1 MDRRSFLRNLG
12 LVAGAG
18 SVSMALGNIPIRAFS
33 RSFLNIQAVN
43 GKVIVL
49 LQLSGGNDG
58 LNTIIPVEDSLYYNA
73 RPSLGIRKEDAIH
86 LNNLTGMHPS
96 LQPLKALYDE
106 GMVAVLQNV
115 GYASP
120 DRSHFRA
127 TDIWL
132 SASDS
137 NVVIDDGWVGRYLA
151 KVLPDHN
158 QINSEHPMAIQ
169 IGSTQSA
176 LLECTCQGTMGISFE
191 SPNQFYQLIN
201 GSTADN
207 DPPPN
212 TVAGNQLKYIKE
224 IAALSIRYAQII
236 KEKADLVENKA
247 TYPNTRLAR
256 QLAIVAELIAG
267 GLETPVYLTSIGG
280 FDTHANQAGSH
291 ANLLTTVAQ
300 AIEAFQADLKLLGIE
315 DRVVLMTFSEFGR
328 RVNQNGSGGTDHG
341 TAAPLFVIGRNVY
354 GGVYGNNPDL
364 TDLDN
369 SGDIKYKY
377 DFRQL
382 YATLLT
388 QQLGMP
394 INRMPDVLMR
404 DFETL
409 PLISENAGNLSGPS
423 VFHLEQNYPN
433 PFNPS
438 TTISYYLRIP
448 QAVRLDV
455 FSSAG
460 DKVATLVNAY
470 QETGSYDV
478 IFDASRY
485 SSGVYFA
492 RLDAGL
498 TSKTIKM
505 VLVK

>member
-18 SVSMALGNIPIRAFS
+18 TVSMALGNIPIRAFS
-33 RSFLNIQAVN
+33 RSFMNIQAVN

-73 RPSLGIRKEDAIH
+73 RPSLGIRKEDAIY

-158 QINSEHPMAIQ
+158 PINSEHPMAIQ

-207 DPPPN
+207 DPPPD
-212 TVAGNQLKYIKE
+212 TIAGNQLKYIKE

-247 TYPNTRLAR
+247 EYPNTRLAR

-280 FDTHANQAGSH
+280 FDTHANQAGGH

-300 AIEAFQADLKLLGIE
+300 AIEAFQTDLRLLGIE

-328 RVNQNGSGGTDHG
+328 RVEQNGSAGTDHG

-369 SGDIKYKY
+369 NGDIKYKY

-394 INRMPDVLMR
+394 IDRMPDVLMR
-404 DFETL
+404 GFETL
-409 PLISENAGNLSGPS
+409 PLISEKAGNLTGPS

-438 TTISYYLRIP
+438 TTINYYLRIP
-448 QAVRLDV
+448 QSVKLEV
-455 FSSAG
+455 FSAAG

-470 QETGSYDV
+470 QDVGNYDV
-478 IFDASRY
+478 QFDGRSY

-492 RLDAGL
+492 RLDVGVS
-498 TSKTIKM
+498 SKTIKM
-505 VLVK
+505 ILVK

>member
-18 SVSMALGNIPIRAFS
+18 TVSMALGNIPIRAFS
-33 RSFLNIQAVN
+33 RSFMNIQAVN

-73 RPSLGIRKEDAIH
+73 RPSLGIRKEDAIY

-158 QINSEHPMAIQ
+158 PINSEHPMAIQ

-207 DPPPN
+207 DPPPD
-212 TVAGNQLKYIKE
+212 TIAGNQLKYIKE

-247 TYPNTRLAR
+247 EYPNTRLAR

-280 FDTHANQAGSH
+280 FDTHANQAGGH

-300 AIEAFQADLKLLGIE
+300 AIEAFQTDLRLLGIE

-328 RVNQNGSGGTDHG
+328 RVEQNGSAGTDHG
-341 TAAPLFVIGRNVY
+341 TAAPLFVIGRNVF

-369 SGDIKYKY
+369 NGDIKYKY

-394 INRMPDVLMR
+394 IDRMPDVLMR
-404 DFETL
+404 GFETL
-409 PLISENAGNLSGPS
+409 PLISEKAGNLTGPS

-438 TTISYYLRIP
+438 TTINYYLRIP
-448 QAVRLDV
+448 QSVKLEV
-455 FSSAG
+455 FSAAG

-470 QETGSYDV
+470 QDVGNYDV
-478 IFDASRY
+478 QFDGKSY

-492 RLDAGL
+492 RLDVGVS
-498 TSKTIKM
+498 SKTIKM
-505 VLVK
+505 MLIK

>member
-1 MDRRSFLRNLG
+1 MDRRKFLQNLG
-12 LVAGAG
+12 MIAGAG
-18 SVSMALGNIPIRAFS
+18 TVSMTLGNIPLKAFS

-49 LQLSGGNDG
+49 LQMSGGNDG
-58 LNTIIPVEDSLYYNA
+58 LNTIIPIEDSLYYNA
-73 RPSLGIRKEDAIH
+73 RPSLGIRKEDAVQ
-86 LNNLTGMHPS
+86 LNYLTGMHPS
-96 LQPLKALYDE
+96 LQPLKGLYDD
-106 GMVAVLQNV
+106 GMVAVIQSV
-115 GYASP
+115 GYANP

-158 QINSEHPMAIQ
+158 PINPEHPLAIQ

-207 DPPPN
+207 DPPPD

-224 IAALSIRYAQII
+224 IAALSIRYAEII
-236 KEKADLVENKA
+236 KETADSVENKA
-247 TYPNTRLAR
+247 TYPNTALGR

-267 GLETPVYLTSIGG
+267 GLETPVYLTSVGG

-291 ANLLTTVAQ
+291 ANLLAGVAQ
-300 AIEAFQADLKLLGIE
+300 AIEAFQTDLRLLEIQ
-315 DRVVLMTFSEFGR
+315 DKVVLMTFSEFGR

-354 GGVYGNNPDL
+354 GGVYGQNPDL
-364 TDLDN
+364 SDLDN
-369 SGDIKYKY
+369 NGDIKYKY

-394 INRMPDVLMR
+394 LNRMPDVLMKNF
-404 DFETL
+404 DTI
-409 PLISENAGNLSGPS
+409 PLISEKAGTSNGPTA
-423 VFHLEQNYPN
+423 FQLDQNYPN

-438 TTISYYLRIP
+438 TTISYFLRIG

-455 FSSAG
+455 YSTAG
-460 DKVATLVNAY
+460 DLVTTLVDAY
-470 QETGSYDV
+470 QDVGNYSVQFDGSKYP
-478 IFDASRY
+478 
-485 SSGVYFA
+485 SGVYFA
-492 RLDAGL
+492 RLDSGAL
-498 TSKTIKM
+498 RKTIKM

>member
-1 MDRRSFLRNLG
+1 
-12 LVAGAG
+12 
-18 SVSMALGNIPIRAFS
+18 
-33 RSFLNIQAVN
+33 
-43 GKVIVL
+43 
-49 LQLSGGNDG
+49 
-58 LNTIIPVEDSLYYNA
+58 
-73 RPSLGIRKEDAIH
+73 
-86 LNNLTGMHPS
+86 
-96 LQPLKALYDE
+96 
-106 GMVAVLQNV
+106 
-115 GYASP
+115 
-120 DRSHFRA
+120 
-127 TDIWL
+127 
-132 SASDS
+132 
-137 NVVIDDGWVGRYLA
+137 
-151 KVLPDHN
+151 
-158 QINSEHPMAIQ
+158 
-169 IGSTQSA
+169 
-176 LLECTCQGTMGISFE
+176 MGISFE

-280 FDTHANQAGSH
+280 FDTHANQSGSH
-291 ANLLTTVAQ
+291 ANLLATVAQ
-300 AIEAFQADLKLLGIE
+300 AIEAFQADLRLLGIE

-341 TAAPLFVIGRNVY
+341 TAAPLFIIGRNVY

-394 INRMPDVLMR
+394 IDRMPDVLMR

-460 DKVATLVNAY
+460 DKIATLVNAY
-470 QETGSYDV
+470 QETGNYDV
-478 IFDASRY
+478 VFDARRY

-505 VLVK
+505 MLVK

>member
-18 SVSMALGNIPIRAFS
+18 TVSMALGNIPLRAFS
-33 RSFLNIQAVN
+33 RSFMNIQAVN

-58 LNTIIPVEDSLYYNA
+58 LNTIIPFEDSLYYNA
-73 RPSLGIRKEDAIH
+73 RPSLGIRKEDVIK

-106 GMVAVLQNV
+106 GMVAILQNV

-158 QINSEHPMAIQ
+158 PINSEHPMAIQ

-207 DPPPN
+207 DPPPD
-212 TVAGNQLKYIKE
+212 TIAGNQLKYIKE

-280 FDTHANQAGSH
+280 FDTHANQGGSH

-300 AIEAFQADLKLLGIE
+300 AIEAFQTDLRLLGIE

-369 SGDIKYKY
+369 SGDIKYRY

-394 INRMPDVLMR
+394 IDRMPDVLMK

-409 PLISENAGNLSGPS
+409 PLDRKS
-423 VFHLEQNYPN
+423 V
-433 PFNPS
+433 
-438 TTISYYLRIP
+438 
-448 QAVRLDV
+448 V
-455 FSSAG
+455 
-460 DKVATLVNAY
+460 
-470 QETGSYDV
+470 
-478 IFDASRY
+478 
-485 SSGVYFA
+485 
-492 RLDAGL
+492 
-498 TSKTIKM
+498 
-505 VLVK
+505 

>member
-18 SVSMALGNIPIRAFS
+18 TVSMALGNIPLRAFS
-33 RSFLNIQAVN
+33 RSFMNIQAVN

-58 LNTIIPVEDSLYYNA
+58 LNTIIPFEDSLYYNA
-73 RPSLGIRKEDAIH
+73 RPSLGIRKEDVIK

-96 LQPLKALYDE
+96 LQPFKALYDD

-158 QINSEHPMAIQ
+158 PINSEHPMAIQ

-207 DPPPN
+207 DPPPD
-212 TVAGNQLKYIKE
+212 TIAGNQLKYIKE

-236 KEKADLVENKA
+236 KEKADSVENKA

-280 FDTHANQAGSH
+280 FDTHANQSGSH

-300 AIEAFQADLKLLGIE
+300 AIEAFQTDLRLLGIE

-369 SGDIKYKY
+369 SGDIKYRY

-394 INRMPDVLMR
+394 IDRMPDVLMK

-409 PLISENAGNLSGPS
+409 PLISEKAGNLSGPS

-433 PFNPS
+433 PFNPT

-448 QAVRLDV
+448 QAVRIDV

-470 QETGSYDV
+470 QETGSYEV
-478 IFDASRY
+478 QFDGSKY

-492 RLDAGL
+492 RLDTGA

-505 VLVK
+505 MLIK

>member
-12 LVAGAG
+12 MLAGAG
-18 SVSMALGNIPIRAFS
+18 SVSMALGNIPLRAFS

-43 GKVIVL
+43 GKVVVL

-58 LNTIIPVEDSLYYNA
+58 LNTIIPIEDSLYYNA
-73 RPSLGIRKEDAIH
+73 RPSLGIKKEDA
-86 LNNLTGMHPS
+86 LNLNYLTGMHPA
-96 LQPLKALYDE
+96 LQPLKSLYDD
-106 GMVAVLQNV
+106 GMLAVVQNV

-120 DRSHFRA
+120 NRSHFRS

-158 QINSEHPMAIQ
+158 PINPEHPLAIQ
-169 IGSTQSA
+169 IGSTQSS

-212 TVAGNQLKYIKE
+212 TIAGNQLKYIKE
-224 IAALSIRYAQII
+224 VAALSIRYAEVI
-236 KEKADLVENKA
+236 KEKADLVENIA
-247 TYPNTRLAR
+247 TYPNTRLGR

-267 GLETPVYLTSIGG
+267 GLETPVYLTSMGG
-280 FDTHANQAGSH
+280 FDTHANQANNH
-291 ANLLTTVAQ
+291 ANLLTGVAQ
-300 AIEAFQADLKLLGIE
+300 AIEAFQTDLKLLGIA
-315 DRVVLMTFSEFGR
+315 DKVVLMTFSEFGR
-328 RVNQNGSGGTDHG
+328 RVIQNGSAGTDHG

-354 GGVYGNNPDL
+354 GGVYGANPDL
-364 TDLDN
+364 SDLDN
-369 SGDIKYKY
+369 NGDIKYKY

-394 INRMPDVLMR
+394 LNRMSDVLQK

-409 PLISENAGNLSGPS
+409 PLISENAGNLNGPTA
-423 VFHLEQNYPN
+423 FQLEQNYPN

-438 TTISYYLRIP
+438 TTISYFLRIP
-448 QAVRLDV
+448 QAVKLEV
-455 FSSAG
+455 FSTAG
-460 DKVATLVNAY
+460 EIVTTLVNEY
-470 QETGSYDV
+470 QDV
-478 IFDASRY
+478 GNYNVQFDGSRY

-492 RLDAGL
+492 RLDSG
-498 TSKTIKM
+498 SYRKTIKM
-505 VLVK
+505 MLVK

>member
-18 SVSMALGNIPIRAFS
+18 TVSMALGNIPIRAFS
-33 RSFLNIQAVN
+33 KSFLNLQAVN

-58 LNTIIPVEDSLYYNA
+58 LNTIIPFEDSIYYNK
-73 RPSLGIRKEDAIH
+73 RPSLGIKKEDVIK

-96 LQPLKALYDE
+96 LQPLKALYDD
-106 GMVAVLQNV
+106 GMMAVVQNV
-115 GYASP
+115 GYESP
-120 DRSHFRA
+120 NRSHFRS

-158 QINSEHPMAIQ
+158 PINTEHPMAIQ

-176 LLECTCQGTMGISFE
+176 LLECTCQGSMGISFE

-224 IAALSIRYAQII
+224 VAALSIRYAQVI

-247 TYPNTRLAR
+247 TYPNTRLGR
-256 QLAIVAELIAG
+256 QLAIVAELVAG

-280 FDTHANQAGSH
+280 FDTHANQANSH
-291 ANLLTTVAQ
+291 ANLLTSVAQ
-300 AIEAFQADLKLLGIE
+300 AIEAFQTDLKLLGIQ
-315 DRVVLMTFSEFGR
+315 DKVVLMTFSEFGR
-328 RVNQNGSGGTDHG
+328 RLNQNGSAGTDHG

-369 SGDIKYKY
+369 SGDIKHKY

-394 INRMPDVLMR
+394 IERMPDVLMKG
-404 DFETL
+404 FETL
-409 PLISENAGNLSGPS
+409 PLISEKAGNLRGPS

-448 QAVRLDV
+448 QAVKLDV

-460 DKVATLVNAY
+460 DRVTTLVNAY
-470 QETGSYDV
+470 QESGSYNV
-478 IFDASRY
+478 IFDASLY

-492 RLDAGL
+492 RLDTGG

-505 VLVK
+505 MLIK

>member
-18 SVSMALGNIPIRAFS
+18 TVSMALGNIPIRAFS

-58 LNTIIPVEDSLYYNA
+58 LNTIIPMEDSLYYNA
-73 RPSLGIRKEDAIH
+73 RPSLGIRKEDVIK

-96 LQPLKALYDE
+96 LQPLKAMYDD
-106 GMVAVLQNV
+106 GMVAIMQNV

-158 QINSEHPMAIQ
+158 PINPEHPMAIQ

-207 DPPPN
+207 DPPPD
-212 TVAGNQLKYIKE
+212 TIAGNQLKYIKE

-236 KEKADLVENKA
+236 KEKADAVENKA

-280 FDTHANQAGSH
+280 FDTHANQAGGH

-300 AIEAFQADLKLLGIE
+300 AIEAFQTDLKLLGIE
-315 DRVVLMTFSEFGR
+315 KRVVLMTFSEFGR

-341 TAAPLFVIGRNVY
+341 TAAPLFIIGRNVF

-364 TDLDN
+364 ADLDN
-369 SGDIKYKY
+369 NGDIKFKY

-394 INRMPDVLMR
+394 IERMPEVLMR
-404 DFETL
+404 DFDTL
-409 PLISENAGNLSGPS
+409 PLISEKAGNLSGPS

-448 QAVRLDV
+448 QAVRLDI

-470 QETGSYDV
+470 QETGNYEV
-478 IFDASRY
+478 QFDGRSY

-492 RLDAGL
+492 RLDTGG

-505 VLVK
+505 MMIK

>member
-1 MDRRSFLRNLG
+1 MDRKSFLRNLG
-12 LVAGAG
+12 IIAGAG
-18 SVSMALGNIPIRAFS
+18 TVSMALGNIPIKAFS

-58 LNTIIPVEDSLYYNA
+58 LNTIIPIEDSLYYNA
-73 RPSLGIRKEDAIH
+73 RPSLGIKKEDAIQ
-86 LNNLTGMHPS
+86 LNYLTGMHPS
-96 LQPLKALYDE
+96 LQPLKGLYDN
-106 GMVAVLQNV
+106 GMVAVVQNV

-120 DRSHFRA
+120 DRSHFRS

-137 NVVIDDGWVGRYLA
+137 DIVIDDGWVGRYLA

-158 QINSEHPMAIQ
+158 PINPEHPLAIQ

-191 SPNQFYQLIN
+191 SPNQFYQLVN

-207 DPPPN
+207 DPPPD
-212 TVAGNQLKYIKE
+212 TIAGNQLKYIKE
-224 IAALSIRYAQII
+224 VAALSIRYAQVI
-236 KEKADLVENKA
+236 KKKADLVENKA
-247 TYPNTRLAR
+247 TYPDTRLGR

-280 FDTHANQAGSH
+280 FDTHANQASSQ
-291 ANLLTTVAQ
+291 ANLFTGVAQ
-300 AIEAFQADLKLLGIE
+300 AIEAFQTDLNLLGIA
-315 DRVVLMTFSEFGR
+315 DKVVLMTFSEFGR
-328 RVNQNGSGGTDHG
+328 RVDQNGSGGTDHG

-354 GGVYGNNPDL
+354 GGVYGTNPDL
-364 TDLDN
+364 SDLDN
-369 SGDIKYKY
+369 NGDIKFKY

-394 INRMPDVLMR
+394 LNRMSDVLIK

-409 PLISENAGNLSGPS
+409 PLISESAGSLSGPT
-423 VFHLEQNYPN
+423 VFQLNQNYPN
-433 PFNPS
+433 PFNP
-438 TTISYYLRIP
+438 TTSISYYLRIP
-448 QAVRLDV
+448 QAVKLDIY
-455 FSSAG
+455 SMSG
-460 DKVATLVNAY
+460 EMLTTLVNQY
-470 QETGSYDV
+470 QDVGSYT
-478 IFDASRY
+478 IQFDGTKY

-492 RLDAGL
+492 RLDSG
-498 TSKTIKM
+498 SYRKTIKM
-505 VLVK
+505 MLVK

>member
-12 LVAGAG
+12 MIAGAG
-18 SVSMALGNIPIRAFS
+18 SVSMALGNIPLRAFS

-58 LNTIIPVEDSLYYNA
+58 LNTIIPMEDSLYYNA
-73 RPSLGIRKEDAIH
+73 RPSLGIKKEDAIK
-86 LNNLTGMHPS
+86 LNYLTGMHPA
-96 LQPLKALYDE
+96 LQPLKGLYDD
-106 GMVAVLQNV
+106 GIVAVVQNV
-115 GYASP
+115 GYESP
-120 DRSHFRA
+120 NRSHFRS

-151 KVLPDHN
+151 KVLPDYN
-158 QINSEHPMAIQ
+158 PINPEHPLAIQ
-169 IGSTQSA
+169 IGSTQSS

-224 IAALSIRYAQII
+224 VAALSIRYAEVI

-247 TYPNTRLAR
+247 TYPNTRLGR

-267 GLETPVYLTSIGG
+267 GLETPVYLTSNGG
-280 FDTHANQAGSH
+280 FDTHANQAGNH
-291 ANLLTTVAQ
+291 ANLLTAVAQ
-300 AIEAFQADLKLLGIE
+300 AIEAFQTDLRLLGIA
-315 DRVVLMTFSEFGR
+315 DKVVLMTFSEFGR

-354 GGVYGNNPDL
+354 GGVYGANPDL
-364 TDLDN
+364 SDLDN
-369 SGDIKYKY
+369 NGDLKYKY

-394 INRMPDVLMR
+394 LNRMSDVLQK

-409 PLISENAGNLSGPS
+409 PLISENAGTLNGPTA
-423 VFHLEQNYPN
+423 FQLEQNYPN

-438 TTISYYLRIP
+438 TTIRYFLRIP
-448 QAVRLDV
+448 QAVKLEV
-455 FSSAG
+455 FSTAG
-460 DKVATLVNAY
+460 DIVTTLVNEY
-470 QETGSYDV
+470 QDVGNYNVQFDGSKY
-478 IFDASRY
+478 A
-485 SSGVYFA
+485 SGVYYA
-492 RLDAGL
+492 SLDSGAYR
-498 TSKTIKM
+498 KTIKM
-505 VLVK
+505 ILVK

>member
-18 SVSMALGNIPIRAFS
+18 TVSMALGNIPIRAFS
-33 RSFLNIQAVN
+33 RSFMNIQAVN

-73 RPSLGIRKEDAIH
+73 RPSLGIRKEDAIY

-158 QINSEHPMAIQ
+158 PINSEHPMAIQ

-207 DPPPN
+207 DPPPD
-212 TVAGNQLKYIKE
+212 TIAGNQLKYIKE

-247 TYPNTRLAR
+247 EYPNTRLAR

-280 FDTHANQAGSH
+280 FDTHANQAGGH

-300 AIEAFQADLKLLGIE
+300 AIEAFQTDLRLLGIE

-328 RVNQNGSGGTDHG
+328 RVEQNGSAGTDHG

-369 SGDIKYKY
+369 NGDIKYKY

-394 INRMPDVLMR
+394 IDRMPDVLMR
-404 DFETL
+404 GFETL
-409 PLISENAGNLSGPS
+409 PLISEKAGNLTGPS

-438 TTISYYLRIP
+438 TTINYYLRIP
-448 QAVRLDV
+448 QSVKLEV
-455 FSSAG
+455 FSAAG

-470 QETGSYDV
+470 QDVGNYDV
-478 IFDASRY
+478 QFDGRSY

-492 RLDAGL
+492 RLDVGVS
-498 TSKTIKM
+498 SKTIKM
-505 VLVK
+505 MLVK

>member
-1 MDRRSFLRNLG
+1 
-12 LVAGAG
+12 
-18 SVSMALGNIPIRAFS
+18 
-33 RSFLNIQAVN
+33 
-43 GKVIVL
+43 
-49 LQLSGGNDG
+49 
-58 LNTIIPVEDSLYYNA
+58 
-73 RPSLGIRKEDAIH
+73 
-86 LNNLTGMHPS
+86 
-96 LQPLKALYDE
+96 
-106 GMVAVLQNV
+106 
-115 GYASP
+115 
-120 DRSHFRA
+120 
-127 TDIWL
+127 
-132 SASDS
+132 
-137 NVVIDDGWVGRYLA
+137 
-151 KVLPDHN
+151 
-158 QINSEHPMAIQ
+158 MAIQ

-207 DPPPN
+207 DPPPD
-212 TVAGNQLKYIKE
+212 TIAGNQLKYIKE

-236 KEKADLVENKA
+236 KEKADSVENKA

-280 FDTHANQAGSH
+280 FDTHANQSGSH

-300 AIEAFQADLKLLGIE
+300 AIEAFQTDLRLLGIE
-315 DRVVLMTFSEFGR
+315 DKVVLMTFSEFGR

-369 SGDIKYKY
+369 GGDIKYRY

-394 INRMPDVLMR
+394 IERMPDVLMK

-409 PLISENAGNLSGPS
+409 PLISEKAGNLSGPS

-433 PFNPS
+433 PFNPT

-448 QAVRLDV
+448 QAVRIDV

-470 QETGSYDV
+470 QETGSYEV
-478 IFDASRY
+478 QFDGSKY

-492 RLDAGL
+492 RLDTGA

-505 VLVK
+505 MLIK

>member
-18 SVSMALGNIPIRAFS
+18 TVSMVLGNIPIRAFS

-58 LNTIIPVEDSLYYNA
+58 LNTIIPIEDSLYYNV
-73 RPSLGIRKEDAIH
+73 RPSLAIKKEDTIP
-86 LNNLTGMHPS
+86 LNYLTGMHPS
-96 LQPLKALYDE
+96 LQPLKSLYDD
-106 GMVAVLQNV
+106 GMMAVIQNV
-115 GYASP
+115 GYESP
-120 DRSHFRA
+120 NRSHFRS

-137 NVVIDDGWVGRYLA
+137 NVFIDDGWAGRYLA

-158 QINSEHPMAIQ
+158 PINSEHPMAIQ

-176 LLECTCQGTMGISFE
+176 LLECTCQGSMGISFE

-212 TVAGNQLKYIKE
+212 TIAGNQLKYIKE
-224 IAALSIRYAQII
+224 VAALSIRYAQVI

-247 TYPNTRLAR
+247 TYPNTRLGR

-280 FDTHANQAGSH
+280 FDTHANQANSH
-291 ANLLTTVAQ
+291 ANLLTGLAE
-300 AIEAFQADLKLLGIE
+300 AIAAFQDDLKLLGIE

-328 RVNQNGSGGTDHG
+328 RVEQNGSAGTDHG

-369 SGDIKYKY
+369 NGDIKYKY

-394 INRMPDVLMR
+394 VDRMPDVLMR
-404 DFETL
+404 GFETL
-409 PLISENAGNLSGPS
+409 PLISEKAGNLSGPS

-438 TTISYYLRIP
+438 TTINYYLRIP
-448 QAVRLDV
+448 QSVKLEV
-455 FSSAG
+455 FSAAG

-470 QETGSYDV
+470 QEVGSYDV
-478 IFDASRY
+478 QFDGRSY

-492 RLDAGL
+492 RLDVGVS
-498 TSKTIKM
+498 SKTIKM
-505 VLVK
+505 MLIK

>member
-12 LVAGAG
+12 VLAGAG
-18 SVSMALGNIPIRAFS
+18 TVSMALGNIPIRAFS
-33 RSFLNIQAVN
+33 KSFLNIQAVN

-58 LNTIIPVEDSLYYNA
+58 LNTVIPIEDDLYYNV
-73 RPSLGIRKEDAIH
+73 RPSLGIKKEDAIH
-86 LNNLTGMHPS
+86 LNYLTGMHPS
-96 LQPLKALYDE
+96 LQPLKSLYDD
-106 GMVAVLQNV
+106 GMMAVVQNV
-115 GYASP
+115 GYESP
-120 DRSHFRA
+120 NRSHFRS

-137 NVVIDDGWVGRYLA
+137 NVIIDDGWVGRYLA

-158 QINSEHPMAIQ
+158 PINSEHPMAIQ
-169 IGSTQSA
+169 IGSTQST
-176 LLECTCQGTMGISFE
+176 LLECTCQGSMGISFE
-191 SPNQFYQLIN
+191 SPNQFYQLIS

-207 DPPPN
+207 DPPPD
-212 TVAGNQLKYIKE
+212 TIAGNQLKYIKE
-224 IAALSIRYAQII
+224 VAALSIRYAQVI

-247 TYPNTRLAR
+247 TYPNTRLGR

-280 FDTHANQAGSH
+280 FDTHANQANSH
-291 ANLLTTVAQ
+291 ANLLTGVAE
-300 AIEAFQADLKLLGIE
+300 AIEAFQNDLKLLGID

-328 RVNQNGSGGTDHG
+328 RLEQNGSAGTDHG

-354 GGVYGNNPDL
+354 GGIYGPNPDL
-364 TDLDN
+364 SDLDN

-394 INRMPDVLMR
+394 IDRMPDVLMKG
-404 DFETL
+404 FETL
-409 PLISENAGNLSGPS
+409 PLISEKAGNLSGPS

-438 TTISYYLRIP
+438 TTINYYLRIP
-448 QAVRLDV
+448 QSVKLEV
-455 FSSAG
+455 FSAAG

-470 QETGSYDV
+470 QEVGNYDV
-478 IFDASRY
+478 LFDGRSF

-492 RLDAGL
+492 RLDVGVS
-498 TSKTIKM
+498 SKTIKM
-505 VLVK
+505 MLIK

>member
-291 ANLLTTVAQ
+291 ANLLATVAQ
-300 AIEAFQADLKLLGIE
+300 AIEAFQTDLRLLGIE

-341 TAAPLFVIGRNVY
+341 TAAPLFIIGRNVY

-394 INRMPDVLMR
+394 IDRMPDVLMR
-404 DFETL
+404 DFETI

-470 QETGSYDV
+470 QETGNYDV
-478 IFDASRY
+478 VFDARRY

-505 VLVK
+505 VLLK

>member
-1 MDRRSFLRNLG
+1 MDRRLFLRNLG
-12 LVAGAG
+12 MIAGAG
-18 SVSMALGNIPIRAFS
+18 SVSMALGNIPLRAFS

-58 LNTIIPVEDSLYYNA
+58 LNTIIPMEDSLYYNA
-73 RPSLGIRKEDAIH
+73 RPSLGIKKEDAIQ
-86 LNNLTGMHPS
+86 LNYLTGMHPS
-96 LQPLKALYDE
+96 LQPLKGLYDD
-106 GMVAVLQNV
+106 GMVAVVQNV
-115 GYASP
+115 GYESP
-120 DRSHFRA
+120 NRSHFRS

-158 QINSEHPMAIQ
+158 PINPEHPLAIQ
-169 IGSTQSA
+169 IGSTQSS

-224 IAALSIRYAQII
+224 VAALSIRYAEVI

-247 TYPNTRLAR
+247 TYPNTRLGR

-267 GLETPVYLTSIGG
+267 GLETPVYLTSNGG
-280 FDTHANQAGSH
+280 FDTHANQAGNH
-291 ANLLTTVAQ
+291 ANLLTAVAQ
-300 AIEAFQADLKLLGIE
+300 AIEAFQTDLKLLGIA
-315 DRVVLMTFSEFGR
+315 DKVVLMTFSEFGR

-354 GGVYGNNPDL
+354 GGVYGANPDL
-364 TDLDN
+364 SDLDN
-369 SGDIKYKY
+369 NGDLKYKY

-394 INRMPDVLMR
+394 LNRMSDVLQK

-409 PLISENAGNLSGPS
+409 PLISENAGTLNGPTA
-423 VFHLEQNYPN
+423 FQLEQNYPN

-438 TTISYYLRIP
+438 TTISYFLRIP
-448 QAVRLDV
+448 QAVKLEV
-455 FSSAG
+455 FSTVG
-460 DKVATLVNAY
+460 DIVTTLVNEY
-470 QETGSYDV
+470 QDVGNYNVQFDGSKY
-478 IFDASRY
+478 A
-485 SSGVYFA
+485 SGVYFA
-492 RLDAGL
+492 RLDSGAYR
-498 TSKTIKM
+498 KTIKM
-505 VLVK
+505 ILVK